1 MERPQKIQ
9 KTGKGS
15 QTWER
20 QCPSG
25 KTRQGTVSARPRRA
39 GGNPAGGN
47 PAGGH
52 SCEEGDIHMW
62 KGSLG
67 VGRSAR
73 GSGRLFQFAGVC
85 KAIPE
90 RGSRGLG
97 VMMLSP
103 RPEEYE
109 VGKGHADGPTRA
121 GVPGTRQCHYWNG
134 QTGLQDAA
142 SLPVLRQAESACGLG
157 YPYRQPS

>member
-1 MERPQKIQ
+1 MTVESPHKTQ

-20 QCPSG
+20 PCPSG
-25 KTRQGTVSARPRRA
+25 KTRQGAVSARPRR
-39 GGNPAGGN
+39 AGGN

-52 SCEEGDIHMW
+52 SCEEGDIHVR
-62 KGSLG
+62 KGSSE

-73 GSGRLFQFAGVC
+73 GSGKLFQFAGMC

-90 RGSRGLG
+90 WGSRGLG

-109 VGKGHADGPTRA
+109 AGKGHADGPTRA
-121 GVPGTRQCHYWNG
+121 GVPGTRQCHYWDG

-142 SLPVLRQAESACGLG
+142 SLPVLRQAEGVCGLG
-157 YPYRQPS
+157 YPYRKPS